1 MEEENGGK
9 IAECGESS
17 ITPPVNNSERK
28 RLLLK
33 LSVPTK
39 MELFL
44 ISFCCVLPHSA
55 DEHSL
60 FHEQASTHLTLDYLR
75 SPSEIP
81 QLCELP
87 YKISDSFPLISC
99 EVFGSQR
106 KCSRCLVELY
116 IPPTWSCIWHWQLH
130 ENSETNTTSSP
141 NQHRFTFNQS
151 AVHGAT
157 LWQQLV
163 WKAQQCSRP
172 LAPAN
177 SRLPVWT

>member
-60 FHEQASTHLTLDYLR
+60 FHKRASTHLTSDYLK
-75 SPSEIP
+75 SPAEIRH
-81 QLCELP
+81 
-87 YKISDSFPLISC
+87 Y
-99 EVFGSQR
+99 V
-106 KCSRCLVELY
+106 
-116 IPPTWSCIWHWQLH
+116 
-130 ENSETNTTSSP
+130 
-141 NQHRFTFNQS
+141 
-151 AVHGAT
+151 AT
-157 LWQQLV
+157 LL
-163 WKAQQCSRP
+163 
-172 LAPAN
+172 
-177 SRLPVWT
+177 

>member
-44 ISFCCVLPHSA
+44 ISFCCVLPHST

-60 FHEQASTHLTLDYLR
+60 FHKQASTHLTLDCLK
-75 SPSEIP
+75 SPAEI
-81 QLCELP
+81 QHYASC

-99 EVFGSQR
+99 EVWESVFGGALHPNLEPRLTLTAPREESAQ
-106 KCSRCLVELY
+106 E
-116 IPPTWSCIWHWQLH
+116 QLSVRRTRRAH
-130 ENSETNTTSSP
+130 RTNTNSYSINQRCTGPHVDSSLCEKPSGVRALKHQLTASSP
-141 NQHRFTFNQS
+141 
-151 AVHGAT
+151 V
-157 LWQQLV
+157 
-163 WKAQQCSRP
+163 
-172 LAPAN
+172 
-177 SRLPVWT
+177 